1 MKSPLTALKERF
13 LNYATEL
20 RFPKLLVL
28 TLVLFTVDLFIPDV
42 IPLADEILLGLVAA
56 ILGTLKKK
64 RRDQIAAN
72 EVPPPAN
79 LPPPPAS

>member
-20 RFPKLLVL
+20 RFPRLLVL
-28 TLVLFTVDLFIPDV
+28 TLVLFGIDLIVPDV

-56 ILGTLKKK
+56 LLGTIKKK
-64 RRDQIAAN
+64 RRDQIAAST
-72 EVPPPAN
+72 VQPPAN
-79 LPPPPAS
+79 LPPPSAS